1 MKKTEQIR
9 MGTKMK
15 PELIIFDM
23 DGLMFDTERI
33 YYKAFQMAGEEYG
46 IKITWNLYKSIIARN
61 TNYIIK
67 VLKEHLGEEV
77 PVFELNERKRAISL
91 EIIEKEGLKV
101 QPGLYELL
109 EELKK
114 QNIKKAVATSS
125 GRQKTMKFLEESRL
139 TDCFDAIVC
148 GDELEESKPNPEIF
162 LHAAQKVNCKPEA
175 SWVLEDSKLGLTAAK
190 RGGMRAIFVPDL
202 VKDDEE
208 MYQMADVVAESLSDI
223 IKMVK

>member
-1 MKKTEQIR
+1 
-9 MGTKMK
+9 MK
-15 PELIIFDM
+15 PELVIFDM

-46 IKITWNLYKSIIARN
+46 VKITWDLYKSIIARN
-61 TNYIIK
+61 TNYIVK
-67 VLKEHLGEEV
+67 VLKECLGEEV

-91 EIIEKEGLKV
+91 EIIEQEGIKAK
-101 QPGLYELL
+101 PGLYELL
-109 EELKK
+109 DELKK

-125 GRQKTMKFLEESRL
+125 ARKKTMKFLEEACL
-139 TDCFDAIVC
+139 TECFDAIVC
-148 GDELEESKPNPEIF
+148 GDEFEESKPNPEIF
-162 LHAAQKVNCKPEA
+162 LHAAKKTGCTPEA

-208 MYQMADVVAESLSDI
+208 MYQLADVVAESLKDI
-223 IKMVK
+223 IKLVK